1 MKVSAATTEYTIR
14 DQERMQLAPQYF
26 EWQAEL
32 AKAAIGE
39 RVLEIGCGV
48 GNFTR
53 HLLEKNLVVAIDIEG
68 SCIERMAETFPN
80 CPNLVTC
87 KLDVQDP
94 EFIALRRHEVDS
106 IVCLNVLEHVRDDAL
121 ALRHMHA
128 VLPSGGRV
136 VLIVPA
142 FEALYGPI
150 DQRLGHFRR
159 YSKRSVRALAHSTGY
174 SAVTLRYMNVIGMFG
189 WYMNAHLLRYTEQ
202 SSRQIRIFDRYCVPV
217 MRRIESWLAPPLAD
231 PSSWF
236 WRRS

>member
-26 EWQAEL
+26 EWQARSPKPRS
-32 AKAAIGE
+32 ASAFSRSAAASETSRGISW
-39 RVLEIGCGV
+39 RRTWWSPSIS
-48 GNFTR
+48 R
-53 HLLEKNLVVAIDIEG
+53 

-80 CPNLVTC
+80 CPNLVAC

-150 DQRLGHFRR
+150 DQRLGTSAAIPSGRYARSRIPPDIRR
-159 YSKRSVRALAHSTGY
+159 
-174 SAVTLRYMNVIGMFG
+174 
-189 WYMNAHLLRYTEQ
+189 
-202 SSRQIRIFDRYCVPV
+202 
-217 MRRIESWLAPPLAD
+217 
-231 PSSWF
+231 
-236 WRRS
+236 